1 MQAVDPSFHL
11 IIYPAQVVNR
21 AKLLRAGKDNAF
33 VKLVR
38 VLRGQGWCQLPR
50 LAVGIGPCRRM
61 DSHLLQRKCCPLGG
75 EIAQYIG
82 SGLRARL

>member
-11 IIYPAQVVNR
+11 IIYPATTQVVNR

-38 VLRGQGWCQLPR
+38 MLRGQGWCQLPR
-50 LAVGIGPCRRM
+50 LAVGIDPCRRIHF
-61 DSHLLQRKCCPLGG
+61 HLL
-75 EIAQYIG
+75 
-82 SGLRARL
+82 